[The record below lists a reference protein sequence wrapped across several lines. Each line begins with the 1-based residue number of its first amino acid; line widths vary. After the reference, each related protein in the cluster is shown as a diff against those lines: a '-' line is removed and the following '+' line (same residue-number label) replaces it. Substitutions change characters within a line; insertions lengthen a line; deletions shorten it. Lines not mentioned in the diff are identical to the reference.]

1 MAVTFEFVIEKGF
14 HFAEAF
20 GNRFGM
26 AVVENRVYLPESLG
40 DGYIQEIQLRE
51 GLSLCMH
58 RYILKEDFSIKR
70 LESSGPSK
78 MLTLK
83 FDCRKVAL
91 ENGQQETHLFA
102 PGCEAELGTGNFFTE
117 IFFPPQQEIYFL
129 VINVARELLAELLH
143 LSGEDGALRN
153 RLLTNPSFVV
163 NVLMPGEMESTLKD
177 FSNIPLGSPFYLLR
191 YQAKALDLIYLL
203 FTKITQRVNENEV
216 AVNRADADKLYEVR
230 AIILKD
236 LSVAPQLID
245 LAKQITMSPTK
256 MKTLFR
262 QIFGDSIYNYFQR
275 ARMNEAGRLLK
286 DHSVS
291 ETGYRL
297 GFTNMSHFSRLFEK
311 YFKVKPKKFKDGI
324 L

>member
-14 HFAEAF
+14 HFAEVF
-20 GNRFGM
+20 GKRFGM
-26 AVVENRVYLPESLG
+26 PVAENRVYLPKSLG
-40 DGYIQEIQLRE
+40 DGYIQEMQLRE

-58 RYILKEDFSIKR
+58 RYILKQEFSLKR
-70 LESSGPSK
+70 LELAGPSK

-91 ENGQQETHLFA
+91 ESGQQETHLFA

-117 IFFPPQQEIYFL
+117 IFFPAKQEIYFL
-129 VINVARELLAELLH
+129 VINVARELLVELLH
-143 LSGEDGALRN
+143 LSGEEAALRN
-153 RLLTNPSFVV
+153 QLLTNPSFVA
-163 NVLMPGEMESTLKD
+163 NVSMSVEMESALKD
-177 FSNIPLGSPFYLLR
+177 LSNTTLGAPFYLLR
-191 YQAKALDLIYLL
+191 CQAKALELIYLL
-203 FTKITQRVNENEV
+203 FAKITERVNDTEV

-230 AIILKD
+230 SMILKD
-236 LSVAPQLID
+236 LSVAPRLND
-245 LAKQITMSPTK
+245 LSKKVNMSPTK

-262 QIFGDSIYNYFQR
+262 QIFGDSIYNYFQH
-275 ARMNEAGRLLK
+275 ARMNEAARLLR
-286 DHSVS
+286 DHSVT

-311 YFKVKPKKFKDGI
+311 YFKTKPKKFKGGN

>member
-1 MAVTFEFVIEKGF
+1 MPVAG
-14 HFAEAF
+14 
-20 GNRFGM
+20 
-26 AVVENRVYLPESLG
+26 NRVYLPGSLG

-58 RYILKEDFSIKR
+58 RYILIDEFLLKR
-70 LESSGPSK
+70 LESAGPSK

-91 ENGQQETHLFA
+91 ETGQHETRLFA

-117 IFFPPQQEIYFL
+117 IFFPAQQEIYFL
-129 VINVARELLAELLH
+129 VINVARELLVELLH
-143 LSGEDGALRN
+143 LSEEEAELRN

-163 NVLMPGEMESTLKD
+163 NVLMSAEMENTLKD
-177 FSNIPLGSPFYLLR
+177 FSNIIMGSPFYLLR
-191 YQAKALDLIYLL
+191 YQTKTLELIYLL
-203 FTKITQRVNENEV
+203 FAGITERANETEV

-230 AIILKD
+230 SIILKD
-236 LSVAPQLID
+236 LSVAPRLND
-245 LAKQITMSPTK
+245 LSKQITMSPTK

-262 QIFGDSIYNYFQR
+262 QIFGDSIYNYFQN
-275 ARMNEAGRLLK
+275 ARMNEAARLLK

-311 YFKVKPKKFKDGI
+311 HFKAKPKKFKDGN

>member
-20 GNRFGM
+20 GKRFGM
-26 AVVENRVYLPESLG
+26 PVAGDRVYLPESLG
-40 DGYIQEIQLRE
+40 DGYIQEIRLRQ

-58 RYILKEDFSIKR
+58 RYILKEAFSLQR
-70 LESSGPSK
+70 LESAGPPA

-83 FDCRKVAL
+83 FDYRKVIL
-91 ENGQQETHLFA
+91 DTGHQDTHLFA
-102 PGCEAELGTGNFFTE
+102 PGCEAELGTGNFFTG
-117 IFFPPQQEIYFL
+117 IFFPAQQEIYFL
-129 VINVARELLAELLH
+129 VINVARELLEELLH
-143 LSGEDGALRN
+143 LSGEEAGLRN
-153 RLLTNPSFVV
+153 MLLNNPSFVL
-163 NVLMPGEMESTLKD
+163 NVLMSGEMERTLKD
-177 FSNIPLGSPFYLLR
+177 VGDIVPGSPFYVLR
-191 YQAKALDLIYLL
+191 YQAKTLELIYLL
-203 FTKITQRVNENEV
+203 FAKITERVNEPELS
-216 AVNRADADKLYEVR
+216 VNRADADKLYEVR

-236 LSVAPQLID
+236 LSVAPQLSD
-245 LAKQITMSPTK
+245 LSKQINMSPTK
-256 MKTLFR
+256 MKALFR

-275 ARMNEAGRLLK
+275 ARMNEAAKLLK

-311 YFKVKPKKFKDGI
+311 YFKAKPKKFKDSN

>member
-20 GNRFGM
+20 GKRFGM
-26 AVVENRVYLPESLG
+26 PVAGDRVYLPGSLG
-40 DGYIQEIQLRE
+40 DGYIQEIQLRQ

-58 RYILKEDFSIKR
+58 RYILKDEFSLQR
-70 LESSGPSK
+70 LESAGPST

-83 FDCRKVAL
+83 FDCRKVIL
-91 ENGQQETHLFA
+91 DTGQQDTHLFA

-117 IFFPPQQEIYFL
+117 IFFPAQQEIYFL

-143 LSGEDGALRN
+143 LSGEEAALRH
-153 RLLTNPSFVV
+153 RLLTNPSFVF
-163 NVLMPGEMESTLKD
+163 NVLMSGEMESTLKD
-177 FSNIPLGSPFYLLR
+177 VGDIAPGSPFYLLR
-191 YQAKALDLIYLL
+191 YQAKALELIYLL
-203 FTKITQRVNENEV
+203 FAKITERVNEPGLS
-216 AVNRADADKLYEVR
+216 VNRTDADKLYEVR

-245 LAKQITMSPTK
+245 LSRQINMSPTK

-262 QIFGDSIYNYFQR
+262 QVFGDSIYNYFQR
-275 ARMNEAGRLLK
+275 ARMNEAARLLK

-311 YFKVKPKKFKDGI
+311 YIKAKPKKFKDSN

>member
-20 GNRFGM
+20 GKRFGM
-26 AVVENRVYLPESLG
+26 PVTENRVYLPESLG
-40 DGYIQEIQLRE
+40 DGYIQEIQLRQ

-58 RYILKEDFSIKR
+58 RYILKEEFSLKR
-70 LESSGPSK
+70 LESAGPSK
-78 MLTLK
+78 MLTLR
-83 FDCRKVAL
+83 FDSRKVVW
-91 ENGQQETHLFA
+91 ETGQQATHLFA

-117 IFFPPQQEIYFL
+117 IFFPAQQEIYFL
-129 VINVARELLAELLH
+129 VINVARELLVELLH
-143 LSGEDGALRN
+143 LSVEEATLRN

-163 NVLMPGEMESTLKD
+163 NVLMSGEMESTLKD
-177 FSNIPLGSPFYLLR
+177 FSSITLGSPFYLLR
-191 YQAKALDLIYLL
+191 YQVKALELIYLL
-203 FTKITQRVNENEV
+203 FAKITERVNEAEV
-216 AVNRADADKLYEVR
+216 AISRADADKLFKAR
-230 AIILKD
+230 SIILKD

-245 LAKQITMSPTK
+245 LSKKIAMSPTK
-256 MKTLFR
+256 MKMLFR

-275 ARMNEAGRLLK
+275 ARMNEAAKLLK
-286 DHSVS
+286 NFSVS

-311 YFKVKPKKFKDGI
+311 YFKTKPKKFKDD